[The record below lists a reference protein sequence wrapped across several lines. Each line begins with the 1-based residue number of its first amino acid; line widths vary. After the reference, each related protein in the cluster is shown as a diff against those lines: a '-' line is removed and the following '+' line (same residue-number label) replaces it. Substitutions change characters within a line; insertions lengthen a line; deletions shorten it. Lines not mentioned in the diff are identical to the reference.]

1 MLFSTVRITKSFI
14 FSYQRRKKNSNKKT
28 HNGNK
33 KCPRNTEASQE
44 IDFDYSHT
52 KSFFLLQ

>member
-44 IDFDYSHT
+44 IDFDYSHA
-52 KSFFLLQ
+52 KISFF